1 MENKREERLGTEK
14 ILKLMLTM
22 GLPSLVAQLIN
33 LLYNIVDRSYI
44 GHIAGVGAAALTGV
58 GLSLPIIVIVTAF
71 SAFVGGGGAPLAAI
85 ALGRGDRERA
95 EKILGN
101 GVTTL
106 LFLSISL
113 MVVFFFIKEPF
124 LYLVGASHAT
134 FPYANDYISIYLCGT
149 VFVQITVG
157 LNTFITAQG
166 NSKTA
171 MLSVLIG
178 AVINIILDPI
188 FIFVCG
194 MGVKGAALAT
204 VISQGCSAAWVI
216 RFLTSSKASLRIR
229 RKYLRPEWK
238 IVSGTAALGISPFIM
253 QATEALISVTMN
265 SGLSRYG
272 GDMYVGTLTI
282 MQSVMQFVSVPA
294 NGFSQGVQPIMSY
307 NYGAG
312 NIDRVKETFRKL
324 FLFTETVSG
333 LIALSAILFP
343 TVFGRLFTN
352 DENLLAMVGRVMPVF
367 MAGMVIFGVQMTCQS
382 TFMALG
388 QAKISLFVAM
398 LRKVILL
405 APLAFFLPRITN
417 SAMSI
422 YYAEPIS
429 DFTSVT
435 VCSLLFLL
443 NFKKILSNGEKKK
456 IEKNPV

>member
-44 GHIAGVGAAALTGV
+44 GHITGVGAAALTGV

-106 LFLSISL
+106 LFLSVSL

-435 VCSLLFLL
+435 VCSLLFLM